1 MSRLA
6 WRAAF
11 CASSG
16 VAPPSGCFHVMF
28 CRRKCAPAEALRSRG
43 RAFQH
48 RTKLIAEQVAVVGRI
63 HAVRAEKEELIA
75 TRFPLR
81 FRLRVQVRT

>member
-28 CRRKCAPAEALRSRG
+28 CRRKCVPAEALVVEAEPFSIG
-43 RAFQH
+43 RNS
-48 RTKLIAEQVAVVGRI
+48 
-63 HAVRAEKEELIA
+63 
-75 TRFPLR
+75 
-81 FRLRVQVRT
+81 